1 MRISDGSSDV
11 SSSVLAP
18 LPAQEGVAPY
28 VVAESGR
35 GFARLQDAVDAI
47 GDGQGTIRVA
57 SGYHRDCAVQTAGRI
72 AFVAAEPGRAIFDGV
87 PCEGK
92 AALVL
97 RGNGARVDGLVFQNM
112 RVQIGRAACRE
123 KVCRYG

>member
-47 GDGQGTIRVA
+47 GDGQGPIRVA

-72 AFVAAEPGRAIFDGV
+72 AFVAAAPGRAIFDGV
-87 PCEGK
+87 TCEDRK
-92 AALVL
+92 STRL
-97 RGNGARVDGLVFQNM
+97 NSSH
-112 RVQIGRAACRE
+112 
-123 KVCRYG
+123 